1 MPEKKTETAKCYIL
15 NAPAYIRR
23 KLDLKAEKVKLSEAS
38 IFVKNNSYSELFA
51 ILKPGTKIVPLE
63 EKKIGD
69 NNWVRITDG
78 WLLYR

>member
-1 MPEKKTETAKCYIL
+1 MPEKKMETAKSYIL
-15 NAPAYIRR
+15 EVPTYIRR
-23 KLDLKAEKVKLSEAS
+23 EAELKAEKVKLSEAS
-38 IFVKNNSYSELFA
+38 FFAKNNSYSELFV

>member
-1 MPEKKTETAKCYIL
+1 MPEK
-15 NAPAYIRR
+15 NAEATKSYTLKAPTYIR
-23 KLDLKAEKVKLSEAS
+23 KEADLKAEKLKLFEAS
-38 IFVKNNSYSELFA
+38 IFVKNNSYSELFV

-63 EKKIGD
+63 EEKIGD

>member
-1 MPEKKTETAKCYIL
+1 MAEKKVETTKSYTL
-15 NAPAYIRR
+15 KAPTYIRR
-23 KLDLKAEKVKLSEAS
+23 KSDLKAEKVKLSEAS

-63 EKKIGD
+63 EKKIDD
-69 NNWVRITDG
+69 NNWLRIQDG